1 MVVGAHAGC
10 PFLDRDPYRVGAE
23 LSNRAFHLHAVL
35 GHQCAEASLA
45 ELESNRSRRGNFSGT
60 GLAHPLLLDARASIW
75 PLCAMVHRPV
85 AN

>member
-1 MVVGAHAGC
+1 MVAGAHADC
-10 PFLDRDPYRVGAE
+10 PFPDRDPYRIGTE
-23 LSNRAFHLHAVL
+23 LSDSAFHLHAVL

-45 ELESNRSRRGNFSGT
+45 ELESHRSRRGNFSGA
-60 GLAHPLLLDARASIW
+60 GLADTFLRGARPSIW